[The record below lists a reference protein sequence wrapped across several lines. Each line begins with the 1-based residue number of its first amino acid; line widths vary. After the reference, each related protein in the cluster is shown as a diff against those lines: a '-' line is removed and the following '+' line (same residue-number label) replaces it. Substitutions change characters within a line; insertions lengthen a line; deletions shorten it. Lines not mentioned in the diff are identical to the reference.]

1 MDFTILSDRHRLGY
15 FNVHETAKLL
25 NINYQT
31 VRENIR
37 RGDIPEPT
45 LLIGRRRY
53 FTAAEVERIATIF
66 SSRRRYA
73 PYSSGECGLDHGNQG

>member
-1 MDFTILSDRHRLGY
+1 MDFTILSERHRLGF
-15 FNVHETAKLL
+15 FNIHETAKLL

-45 LLIGRRRY
+45 RLIGRRRY
-53 FTAAEVERIATIF
+53 YTAADVESMAKIF
-66 SSRRRYA
+66 SSRPRYH
-73 PYSSGECGLDHGNQG
+73 PFSSGECHPEHGN